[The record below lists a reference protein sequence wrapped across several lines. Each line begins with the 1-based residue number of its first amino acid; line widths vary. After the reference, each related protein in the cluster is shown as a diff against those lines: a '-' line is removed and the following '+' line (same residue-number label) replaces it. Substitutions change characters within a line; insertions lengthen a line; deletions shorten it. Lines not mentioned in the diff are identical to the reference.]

1 VCGVPADELATKFR
15 DNCRCGGGSGE
26 QPEEHAMKAGL
37 RNLIRSFPVAVVAAA
52 VALASG
58 VQAQPF
64 PSKPI
69 EFNVHT
75 SPGGGTDLFARTVT
89 EILIREKAFSQP
101 IIVSNRPGGSGAVAF
116 NHIKA
121 RRGDPHVVLTMAT
134 GSFLTATV
142 RKELDLGLEHFTPLV
157 SFAIDPQVLAVA
169 ADSKFKNAK
178 ELLDAGRNEPNA
190 ITASITSATGTARLL
205 LYVIERETGAKFK
218 YVSFKSGS
226 EATTAVAGGH
236 TQFTP
241 ENLSEMLGLVEGKK
255 LRVLAVTGEKRLV
268 AVPDAPTMKELGY
281 KVVVGTGRGFVM
293 PAGVPKEA
301 VAAMEAAMKRVYD
314 SAAWKDFAKR
324 NNFEDNYQGSAE
336 WRKSLVRQQAEM
348 VEFMAHIS
356 APQKQ

>member
-1 VCGVPADELATKFR
+1 MKTVNRSGV
-15 DNCRCGGGSGE
+15 
-26 QPEEHAMKAGL
+26 
-37 RNLIRSFPVAVVAAA
+37 RSYLVAAICATA
-52 VALASG
+52 VPQVGLH
-58 VQAQPF
+58 AQPY
-64 PSKPI
+64 PSRPI

-89 EILIREKAFSQP
+89 EILIKEKAFPQP
-101 IIVSNRPGGSGAVAF
+101 IIVSNRPGGSGVIAF
-116 NHIKA
+116 NHVKGK
-121 RRGDPHVVLTMAT
+121 RGDPHVVLTMAT

-157 SFAIDPQVLAVA
+157 SFAVDPQVIAVSV
-169 ADSKFKNAK
+169 DSKFKTVK
-178 ELLDAGRNEPNA
+178 ELIDAGKSEPNV

-205 LYVIERETGAKFK
+205 LYIIERETGAKFK

-255 LRVLAVTGEKRLV
+255 LKVLAVTGDKRLP

-293 PAGVPKEA
+293 PADMPKNA
-301 VAAMEAAMKRVYD
+301 HAAMEAALKRVYD
-314 SAAWKDFAKR
+314 SAAWKEFAKR
-324 NNFEDNYQGSAE
+324 NNFEDNWQGSAE
-336 WRKSLVRQQAEM
+336 WGKSLAQQQTEM
-348 VEFMAHIS
+348 IEFLAHIS
-356 APQKQ
+356 APQKP

>member
-37 RNLIRSFPVAVVAAA
+37 RNLIRSFPVVVVAAA

>member
-1 VCGVPADELATKFR
+1 VKTGTGIRV
-15 DNCRCGGGSGE
+15 
-26 QPEEHAMKAGL
+26 
-37 RNLIRSFPVAVVAAA
+37 RSFVAAVIGVAAA
-52 VALASG
+52 LTGAA
-58 VQAQPF
+58 QAQPY
-64 PSKPI
+64 PSRPI

-89 EILIREKAFSQP
+89 EILIREKVFSQP
-101 IIVSNRPGGSGAVAF
+101 VIVSNRPGGSGVVAF
-116 NHIKA
+116 NHIKS

-142 RKELDLGLEHFTPLV
+142 RKELDLGLEHFTPLA

-169 ADSKFKNAK
+169 ADSKFKTAK
-178 ELLDAGRNEPNA
+178 ELLEAGRNEPNSIIA
-190 ITASITSATGTARLL
+190 GITSATGTARLL

-226 EATTAVAGGH
+226 EATTSVAGGH

-241 ENLSEMLGLVEGKK
+241 ENLSEMLGMVEGKK
-255 LRVLAVTGEKRLV
+255 LRVLAVTGEKRLA

-293 PAGVPKEA
+293 PGGVPKET
-301 VAAMEAAMKRVYD
+301 VAAMEAALKRVYD

-324 NNFEDNYQGSAE
+324 NNFEDNYQGSAA
-336 WRKSLVRQQAEM
+336 WGKSLVRQQAEM
-348 VEFMAHIS
+348 VEFMTHIS
-356 APQKQ
+356 APQKP

>member
-1 VCGVPADELATKFR
+1 
-15 DNCRCGGGSGE
+15 
-26 QPEEHAMKAGL
+26 MKARVGI
-37 RNLIRSFPVAVVAAA
+37 RVRSFLLAIIGTA
-52 VALASG
+52 VALAG
-58 VQAQPF
+58 AVQAQPY

-75 SPGGGTDLFARTVT
+75 APGGGTDLFARTVT
-89 EILIREKAFSQP
+89 EILIREKAFPQA
-101 IIVSNRPGGSGAVAF
+101 IVVANRPGGSGVIAF
-116 NHIKA
+116 NHIKSK
-121 RRGDPHVVLTMAT
+121 RGDPHVVLTMAT

-142 RKELDLGLEHFTPLV
+142 RKELDLGLEHFTPLA
-157 SFAIDPQVLAVA
+157 SFAIDPQVIAVA
-169 ADSKFKNAK
+169 ADSKFKNVK
-178 ELLDAGRNEPNA
+178 ELLEAGRKEPNT

-241 ENLSEMLGLVEGKK
+241 ENLSEMLGMVEGKK
-255 LRVLAVTGEKRLV
+255 LRVLAVTGDKRLV

-301 VAAMEAAMKRVYD
+301 LAAMEAALKRVYD

-324 NNFEDNYQGSAE
+324 NNFEDNYQRSAE
-336 WRKSLVRQQAEM
+336 WGKSLARQQAEM

-356 APQKQ
+356 APQKP